1 MPIQTLQYKIRH
13 LKRQEIEQLLQ
24 LCKAEG
30 RHMGTVAEIESW
42 MQIDPN
48 GFFVAVNEKGM
59 LVPIIFPKIIISG
72 KIIIVIRIT
81 FHQHTKQMSN
91 RN

>member
-59 LVPIIFPKIIISG
+59 LVCSHYFPKNNYFR
-72 KIIIVIRIT
+72 KDYYCD
-81 FHQHTKQMSN
+81 
-91 RN
+91 

>member
-1 MPIQTLQYKIRH
+1 MPIQAIQYKIRH
-13 LKRQEIEQLLQ
+13 LKRHEIEQLLQ

-30 RHMGTVAEIESW
+30 RHMGTVAEVESW

-59 LVPIIFPKIIISG
+59 LCMENNLFSLSLIIIIPDIKIIYDWDHIAL
-72 KIIIVIRIT
+72 
-81 FHQHTKQMSN
+81 
-91 RN
+91 